1 VYYIRGERSRDP
13 ISFILGDDKPI
24 PIEKRLPGI
33 DGKVAKA
40 VNGAIEKDVKKR
52 LGIGEFYRALAQ

>member
-1 VYYIRGERSRDP
+1 MIRRGERPRDP

-33 DGKVAKA
+33 DRGVAKA
-40 VNGAIEKDVKKR
+40 VNGAIVKDVKKR
-52 LGIGEFYRALAQ
+52 IGVGEFARALAG

>member
-1 VYYIRGERSRDP
+1 MVRRGERPRDP

-33 DGKVAKA
+33 DGKVAKT
-40 VNGAIEKDVKKR
+40 VNGAIVKDVRKR
-52 LGIGEFYRALAQ
+52 IGIAEFVKTLVG

>member
-1 VYYIRGERSRDP
+1 MVRRGQVPRDP

-33 DGKVAKA
+33 ESKVAK
-40 VNGAIEKDVKKR
+40 VINRAIEKDPGRRPSTAQSFMK
-52 LGIGEFYRALAQ
+52 ALQQ

>member
-1 VYYIRGERSRDP
+1 MARRGKRPRDP

-33 DGKVAKA
+33 DRNIAKA
-40 VNGAIEKDVKKR
+40 VNAAIQKDVKKR
-52 LGIGEFYRALAQ
+52 LRIQDFVTALAV